1 MPHSAK
7 QTPLYAKPMNKT
19 AAKCFA
25 SFAGSGYQDPYII
38 VDDYDPYRIGIRNG
52 TCDALFWVKF
62 GHAKPSPISHKVFIN
77 HSITHPVCY
86 NQTMGSHFMGSTVNC
101 QQIASSGEGA
111 PVDISGPS
119 NGTYVVQG
127 GWWLCG
133 KNAYM
138 SLPANWTG
146 QCAPVHVTDHTF
158 IVTAQV
164 LSALQRVKRSVP
176 EMKPHDSAWGT
187 DVPEDFKL
195 WTTGNKVVLALFPQ
209 IGVGK
214 ALLRIETLDYRMG
227 LFLNASK
234 IINEA
239 QNKELGNLR
248 TMVLQNRMALDLLT
262 ASQGEVCK

>member
-1 MPHSAK
+1 
-7 QTPLYAKPMNKT
+7 
-19 AAKCFA
+19 
-25 SFAGSGYQDPYII
+25 
-38 VDDYDPYRIGIRNG
+38 
-52 TCDALFWVKF
+52 
-62 GHAKPSPISHKVFIN
+62 
-77 HSITHPVCY
+77 
-86 NQTMGSHFMGSTVNC
+86 
-101 QQIASSGEGA
+101 
-111 PVDISGPS
+111 
-119 NGTYVVQG
+119 
-127 GWWLCG
+127 
-133 KNAYM
+133 M

-164 LSALQRVKRSVP
+164 LSAQQRVKRSVP
-176 EMKPHDSAWGT
+176 EMKPHDSVWGT

-262 ASQGEVCK
+262 ASQGGVCK